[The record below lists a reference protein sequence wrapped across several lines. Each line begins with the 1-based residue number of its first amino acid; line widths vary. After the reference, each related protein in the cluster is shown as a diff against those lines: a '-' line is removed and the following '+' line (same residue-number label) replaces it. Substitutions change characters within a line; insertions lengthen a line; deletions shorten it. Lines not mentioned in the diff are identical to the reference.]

1 MVNAIRNIEN
11 ALGDGIKRPS
21 SSGLVNKSVARKSI
35 VAARDIL
42 EGEILTKEDL
52 VVKRPGTG
60 ISPMK
65 WDEIIG
71 TIAQRDFS
79 KDEAIEV

>member
-11 ALGDGIKRPS
+11 TLGDGVKRPS
-21 SSGLVNKSVARKSI
+21 SSELVNKSVARKSI
-35 VAARDIL
+35 DAARNIL
-42 EGEILTKEDL
+42 KGAFFTKEHL
-52 VVKRPGTG
+52 ALKRPGTG

-71 TIAQRDFS
+71 TTAQRDFS